1 LLAAAIVAHTLKS
14 VNPFSCYKYACSIT
28 GSCMIGLCVIEQ
40 AGDRVLS
47 KDKGTE
53 TKKVEDQSRNV

>member
-1 LLAAAIVAHTLKS
+1 
-14 VNPFSCYKYACSIT
+14 
-28 GSCMIGLCVIEQ
+28 MIGLCVIEQ